1 MEANSTPSNT
11 NYQQVTVDVPEDRVA
26 EFHAFFARFLEG
38 RGRRGRGHRGHRHGH
53 GHGHGRRCGERG
65 EGRERSEQ
73 TETAGQ
79 PTEITEV

>member
-1 MEANSTPSNT
+1 MEANSTPTNT
-11 NYQQVTVDVPEDRVA
+11 NYQQVTVEVPEERVA

-53 GHGHGRRCGERG
+53 GHGRCGERH
-65 EGRERSEQ
+65 GRSERSEQ

-79 PTEITEV
+79 PTEVTEV